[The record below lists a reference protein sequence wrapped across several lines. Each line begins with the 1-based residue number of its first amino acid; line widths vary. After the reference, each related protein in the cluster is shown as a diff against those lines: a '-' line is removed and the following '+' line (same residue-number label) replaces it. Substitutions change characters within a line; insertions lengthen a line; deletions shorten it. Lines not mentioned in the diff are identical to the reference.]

1 MPRARTATTATLR
14 SSTGGICHARVMSHA
29 ETPASARAL
38 PSDSAP
44 SVTASASRGHRGRRR
59 ATASPNK
66 DLTPDV
72 HHTVT
77 DGGDPIAMADEDH
90 GRPRTCAFDHGAQ
103 YPGLELGIQVRR
115 RLVEQQYRRPGAQ
128 DPGQT
133 EPLP

>member
-14 SSTGGICHARVMSHA
+14 SRTGGICQARVISHA
-29 ETPASARAL
+29 DTPASARAL
-38 PSDSAP
+38 PSDSRR
-44 SVTASASRGHRGRRR
+44 VMASASRDQRGRSR

-72 HHTVT
+72 HHVVT

-90 GRPRTCAFDHGAQ
+90 GRPRTCAFDDGAQ

-115 RLVEQQYRRPGAQ
+115 RLVE
-128 DPGQT
+128 
-133 EPLP
+133 